1 MRQRAVIGLVVALAG
16 SALLGLVG
24 GLIWS
29 EIAPRAALQEI
40 SAGTAEV
47 VNAETRAFIGAD
59 GWFCVIAAV
68 AGLLTGVIGYRVGIA
83 RRDGQTRIAV
93 TIGLIAGAV
102 AGSFVMLWLGQ
113 QIGLGTYQQ
122 HLEHAAAGTTF
133 SASLVLGAK
142 SALVFWPLLTSIVIV
157 VAEVGRS
164 REAGDRAAADSPIGG
179 LKRGTSRP
187 RGQHRSR
194 RLGLNRRLGG

>member
-1 MRQRAVIGLVVALAG
+1 MTGTAGVMRQRALIGLVVALAA
-16 SALLGLVG
+16 SALLGLAG
-24 GLIWS
+24 GLAWS

-59 GWFCVIAAV
+59 GWFCVIGAV
-68 AGLLTGVIGYRVGIA
+68 AGLLTGVIGYVLGIA
-83 RRDGQTRIAV
+83 RRDSVTRVAV

-113 QIGLGTYQQ
+113 RIGLGAYQHQ
-122 HLEHAAAGTTF
+122 LAKAAVGATF
-133 SASLVLGAK
+133 SASLMLGAK

-157 VAEVGRS
+157 VAEVGRN
-164 REAGDRAAADSPIGG
+164 RDQAPEPAGLAPE
-179 LKRGTSRP
+179 
-187 RGQHRSR
+187 GQ
-194 RLGLNRRLGG
+194 GAP

>member
-1 MRQRAVIGLVVALAG
+1 MRQRALIGLVVALAG
-16 SALLGLVG
+16 SALLGLAG
-24 GLIWS
+24 GLVWS

-68 AGLLTGVIGYRVGIA
+68 AGLLTGVIGYRAGIA
-83 RRDGQTRIAV
+83 RRDGMTRVAV

-102 AGSFVMLWLGQ
+102 AGSYVMLWLGE
-113 QIGLGTYQQ
+113 QIGLGTYQH
-122 HLEHAAAGTTF
+122 HLARAAAGSTF
-133 SASLVLGAK
+133 SASLNLSAK

-164 REAGDRAAADSPIGG
+164 REPVGSPA
-179 LKRGTSRP
+179 P
-187 RGQHRSR
+187 
-194 RLGLNRRLGG
+194 

>member
-1 MRQRAVIGLVVALAG
+1 MSRRALIGLVVALAG
-16 SALLGLVG
+16 SALLGLAG

-47 VNAETRAFIGAD
+47 VNVETRAFIGAD
-59 GWFCVIAAV
+59 GWFCVIAGV
-68 AGLLTGVIGYRVGIA
+68 AGLLTGVLGYLAGIA
-83 RRDGQTRIAV
+83 RRDAFTRVTV

-113 QIGLGTYQQ
+113 RIGLGTYQHQ
-122 HLEHAAAGTTF
+122 LAKAAVGARF
-133 SASLVLGAK
+133 NASLALGAK

-164 REAGDRAAADSPIGG
+164 RDQRAEPAGLAPE
-179 LKRGTSRP
+179 
-187 RGQHRSR
+187 GQ
-194 RLGLNRRLGG
+194 GAP

>member
-1 MRQRAVIGLVVALAG
+1 MRQRALIGLVAALAG
-16 SALLGLVG
+16 SALLGLAG
-24 GLIWS
+24 GLAWS
-29 EIAPRAALQEI
+29 EIAPRVALQEI

-68 AGLLTGVIGYRVGIA
+68 AGLLTGVIGYRIGIA
-83 RRDGQTRIAV
+83 RRDGVTRVGV

-102 AGSFVMLWLGQ
+102 AGSYVMLWLGQ
-113 QIGLGTYQQ
+113 QIGLGTYQH
-122 HLEHAAAGTTF
+122 HLADAAVGATF
-133 SASLVLGAK
+133 NASLVLGAK

-164 REAGDRAAADSPIGG
+164 REAVDSPA
-179 LKRGTSRP
+179 
-187 RGQHRSR
+187 Q
-194 RLGLNRRLGG
+194 

>member
-1 MRQRAVIGLVVALAG
+1 MRQRALIGLVVALAG
-16 SALLGLVG
+16 SALLGLAG
-24 GLIWS
+24 GLAWS

-68 AGLLTGVIGYRVGIA
+68 GGLLTGVIGYQLGIA
-83 RRDGQTRIAV
+83 RRDGQTRVAV

-113 QIGLGTYQQ
+113 QIGLGAYQR
-122 HLEHAAAGTTF
+122 HLEHAAAGATF
-133 SASLVLGAK
+133 NASLSLGAK
-142 SALVFWPLLTSIVIV
+142 SALVFWPLLTSVVIV

-164 REAGDRAAADSPIGG
+164 RDQGPEPAGLAPGG
-179 LKRGTSRP
+179 QGAP
-187 RGQHRSR
+187 
-194 RLGLNRRLGG
+194 

>member
-1 MRQRAVIGLVVALAG
+1 MRQRALIGLVVALAG
-16 SALLGLVG
+16 SALLGLAG
-24 GLIWS
+24 GLAWS

-83 RRDGQTRIAV
+83 RRDGLTRVAV

-102 AGSFVMLWLGQ
+102 AGSYVMLWLGE
-113 QIGLGTYQQ
+113 QIGLGSYQH
-122 HLEHAAAGTTF
+122 HLARAAAGATF
-133 SASLVLGAK
+133 SASLNLSAK

-164 REAGDRAAADSPIGG
+164 REPAGSPA
-179 LKRGTSRP
+179 P
-187 RGQHRSR
+187 
-194 RLGLNRRLGG
+194 

>member
-1 MRQRAVIGLVVALAG
+1 MRRRALIGLLVALAG
-16 SALLGLVG
+16 SALLGLAG
-24 GLIWS
+24 GLAWS
-29 EIAPRAALQEI
+29 EIAPRAALLEI

-68 AGLLTGVIGYRVGIA
+68 AGLLTGIIGYSVGIA
-83 RRDGQTRIAV
+83 RRDGVTRVAV
-93 TIGLIAGAV
+93 TLGLIAGAV

-113 QIGLGTYQQ
+113 QIGLGTYQHQ
-122 HLEHAAAGTTF
+122 LAKAAVGARF
-133 SASLVLGAK
+133 NASLMLGAK

-164 REAGDRAAADSPIGG
+164 RDQGPEPAGLAPE
-179 LKRGTSRP
+179 
-187 RGQHRSR
+187 GQ
-194 RLGLNRRLGG
+194 GAP